1 MHDSTPAT
9 VTVGLDV
16 HAASIRLAAISPDEL
31 LDERT
36 LLYDHEAV
44 ERELSPGGG
53 ALLLRGWPD
62 RLRPL
67 PPPNRAR
74 DLLRGGGGAA
84 RAARGSP
91 PAPPPRGPAPGSLS
105 WACATAAGCRAPPG
119 ASPAAAG
126 SPPSGSR

>member
-67 PPPNRAR
+67 PPPNPTR

-84 RAARGSP
+84 
-91 PAPPPRGPAPGSLS
+91 PAQPPPRGRPKP
-105 WACATAAGCRAPPG
+105 RPP
-119 ASPAAAG
+119 
-126 SPPSGSR
+126 